1 MTDGVCFF
9 SLSQGV
15 DKTGTFLG
23 TMTYSSP
30 SGGRQTQTSLGIELL
45 RHGLAT
51 LHGSYDPNRHANGP
65 ELVTAQDAAKH
76 KRLGV
81 WVDWSPEKE
90 AAEKAAAEAAAS
102 SAAAG
107 GNGHETAAGTQTVA
121 ELCSL
126 GVTEVVDASRFFCQR
141 AGGDRA
147 AWVHS
152 QLQAL
157 APNSSRVGF
166 EPRKGAMVAGR
177 FTGDDEWYRAI
188 VVSVAKERGIDDSVR
203 VHYCDFGNGKR
214 LLLSLFVPELFTRT
228 FEY

>member
-1 MTDGVCFF
+1 
-9 SLSQGV
+9 
-15 DKTGTFLG
+15 
-23 TMTYSSP
+23 MTYSSP

-51 LHGSYDPNRHANGP
+51 LHGSYDPNRHANGAD
-65 ELVTAQDAAKH
+65 LVTAQDAAKH

-188 VVSVAKERGIDDSVR
+188 VVSVAKDRGIDDSVR

>member
-1 MTDGVCFF
+1 
-9 SLSQGV
+9 
-15 DKTGTFLG
+15 
-23 TMTYSSP
+23 
-30 SGGRQTQTSLGIELL
+30 
-45 RHGLAT
+45 
-51 LHGSYDPNRHANGP
+51 
-65 ELVTAQDAAKH
+65 
-76 KRLGV
+76 LGV